1 MSVHALIP
9 CHASADGD
17 DAKDAETVR
26 RAMHEANLT
35 EEDIREF
42 SQSDLLAMYKGG
54 YKSSH
59 RIKSAQRAGLERCLD
74 LALVD
79 IIVESQRGEPTG
91 LMF

>member
-17 DAKDAETVR
+17 KAEIVR
-26 RAMHEANLT
+26 KAMHEANLS

-42 SQSDLLAMYKGG
+42 NQSDLLAMYKGG
-54 YKSSH
+54 YKNSH

-79 IIVESQRGEPTG
+79 IIVESQRGEPMG